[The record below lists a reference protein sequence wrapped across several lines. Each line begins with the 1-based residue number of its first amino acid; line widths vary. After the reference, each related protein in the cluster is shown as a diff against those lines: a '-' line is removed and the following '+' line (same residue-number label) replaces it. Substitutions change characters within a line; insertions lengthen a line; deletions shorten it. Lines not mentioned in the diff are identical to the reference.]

1 MELGETKM
9 KTQEYKQKQIQLD
22 NKAYWEGF
30 HAGRT
35 SGHTEAIMKLTQG
48 MMNLANHK
56 GIGQKT
62 VDKFLAALNEEL
74 RNPN

>member
-1 MELGETKM
+1 M
-9 KTQEYKQKQIQLD
+9 KTQEFKQKKINLD

-30 HAGRT
+30 HAGRI
-35 SGHTEAIMKLTQG
+35 SGQNEAIMKLTQG
-48 MMNLANHK
+48 MKNLSNHK

-74 RNPN
+74 RNSN